1 MIYIDRITCIHGV
14 EVESPESVAAC
25 ETCIDLLQIE
35 DGEEFLE
42 RIGMGVVKDG

>member
-25 ETCIDLLQIE
+25 EICCDFLQIE
-35 DGEEFLE
+35 DGEEFL
-42 RIGMGVVKDG
+42 RSIGMEVV